1 MKAHPGGKEDGKC
14 QDKQKAP
21 AKGTTGKLRESK
33 AHTYTTENNNGGSK
47 IT

>member
-1 MKAHPGGKEDGKC
+1 MKAHPGGKEDGKY

-33 AHTYTTENNNGGSK
+33 AYTYNTEKNNDGSK
-47 IT
+47 IA